1 MLAYGPTRPDTG
13 RLVTEEEQY
22 ILEVNDTEIR
32 CHRPDG
38 TMDSISWKNL
48 LRVEV
53 VVTEDKPLP
62 VTCFTLHGPSATV
75 VIPEGATNADDLSER
90 LFELPGFDA
99 DVFVDSMSAQ
109 TSDTFTCWQREGT
122 L

>member
-1 MLAYGPTRPDTG
+1 MQRT
-13 RLVTEEEQY
+13 
-22 ILEVNDTEIR
+22 NDSS
-32 CHRPDG
+32 G
-38 TMDSISWKNL
+38 SISWKNL

-53 VVTEDKPLP
+53 VVTEDQPLP

-109 TSDTFTCWQREGT
+109 TSKTFTCWQRGET
-122 L
+122 I

>member
-1 MLAYGPTRPDTG
+1 M
-13 RLVTEEEQY
+13 TEEEQY

-48 LRVEV
+48 LRGEV

-109 TSDTFTCWQREGT
+109 TSDTFICWQREGT